1 MIKIYKIY
9 ARDKDEIDVQK
20 KLENKKL
27 FSFSNQLDTDP
38 IVSQGGDGTLISSR
52 IDVLFS
58 KNNTHPIIPIRNS
71 RRCDKHNDLS
81 YLKIPTKIKNIPL
94 LNAKIYQIIKLT

>member
-38 IVSQGGDGTLISSR
+38 IVS
-52 IDVLFS
+52 
-58 KNNTHPIIPIRNS
+58 
-71 RRCDKHNDLS
+71 
-81 YLKIPTKIKNIPL
+81 
-94 LNAKIYQIIKLT
+94 